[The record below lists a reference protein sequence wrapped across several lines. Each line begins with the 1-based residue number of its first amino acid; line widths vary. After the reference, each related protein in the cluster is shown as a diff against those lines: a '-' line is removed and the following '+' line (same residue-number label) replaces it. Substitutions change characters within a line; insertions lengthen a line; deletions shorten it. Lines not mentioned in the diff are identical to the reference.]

1 MKKQTRIA
9 RIVKR
14 LFNNWALK
22 LFSLVAAF
30 LLWLLVIVSEDPEGQ
45 KPYYNIPVKL
55 VNTEILTDEDLV
67 YEVLDKTDIVSRVTV
82 TAAKTIRDELT
93 SGDIVAEADFQNLT
107 VANTVE
113 IRFYSLRYNDQI
125 SDISGSNE
133 ILKLN
138 IEEKKTKRLALD
150 VNTVGTVA
158 NGYIINNVA
167 PDQNRIEISGPE
179 SVIARIASANL
190 TVDVTDSAENI
201 STYADVELY
210 DSEGVAIPKDNLDMN
225 TESVR
230 VKVEILKTKTV
241 PIRYSVMGVPATGYL
256 FTGEITSTPETVLIA
271 GTSET
276 LSAVSE
282 IVIPEDALNI
292 TGQTENM
299 TTNINIGDY
308 LPEGTI
314 LADSSF
320 KGKAA
325 VTVYIEKEMSKNL
338 NIASDHIRLTAV
350 PAGYTVELEGDS
362 LSYTLGIKGLRTEV
376 DALEES
382 SLFGYINMNEFMEL
396 HDWENLESG
405 IYEAEVSFL
414 LPDSVTITHPLRV
427 HISITKTEEL

>member
-30 LLWLLVIVSEDPEGQ
+30 LLWLLVIVTEDPEGQ

-133 ILKLN
+133 ILRLN
-138 IEEKKTKRLALD
+138 IEEKKTKRLALH
-150 VNTVGTVA
+150 VNTTGTVA
-158 NGYIINNVA
+158 NGYIVNNVT

-179 SVIARIASANL
+179 SVITRIASASL
-190 TVDVTDSAENI
+190 TVDVTDSVENI

-210 DSEGVAIPKDNLDMN
+210 DAEGVAIPKDNLDMN

-230 VKVEILKTKTV
+230 VKVEIMKTKSV
-241 PIRYSVMGVPATGYL
+241 PIRYSVMGAPAAGYL
-256 FTGEITSTPETVLIA
+256 FTGEIAGTPETVMIA
-271 GTSET
+271 GTAEA
-276 LSAVSE
+276 LSAISE
-282 IVIPEDALNI
+282 IVIPEETLNI
-292 TGQTENM
+292 TGRTENL
-299 TTNINIGDY
+299 TTNINIEEY
-308 LPEGTI
+308 LPEGAI

-320 KGKAA
+320 NGKVS
-325 VTVYIEKEMSKNL
+325 VTVYIEKEVSREL
-338 NIASDHIRLTAV
+338 SIAADQIRLTAV
-350 PAGYTVELEGDS
+350 PAGYTAELDGED
-362 LSYTLGIKGLRTEV
+362 LSYTLEVEGLRAEV
-376 DALEES
+376 ETLDER
-382 SLFGYINMNEFMEL
+382 SLFGHINMNEFTEL
-396 HDWENLESG
+396 HDWESLEPG
-405 IYEAEVSFL
+405 TYEAEVSFL
-414 LPDSVTITHPLRV
+414 LPDSVTITHPLKV
-427 HISITKTEEL
+427 HIRITKTEEL